1 MYMYVYLVELSCITY
16 VFQVPKE
23 AKECW
28 IPWNY
33 IRGYCELLDMGPL
46 VSLPEH
52 RALLTTLPSPSHR
65 TLHPIGRKHKIRL
78 YVDD

>member
-1 MYMYVYLVELSCITY
+1 MYLVELLCIMY

-33 IRGYCELLDMGPL
+33 IRGYCELVDMGPL
-46 VSLPEH
+46 VSVQEH
-52 RALLTTLPSPSHR
+52 CALLTTLPSPSHR
-65 TLHPIGRKHKIRL
+65 TPLADTQNK
-78 YVDD
+78 VVCW